1 MSVCPLCLMFCKLG
15 WISGAGKAAL
25 VHCKNRVLQSGA
37 LLLGRKLDLTK
48 VLLPRH
54 QGAHVNI
61 YGRTDMTVAMAM
73 VMINPH
79 HMCAFTAGRTCKSC
93 DDGDDES
100 PPKLQQACMTCHAW
114 AVGCSP

>member
-1 MSVCPLCLMFCKLG
+1 VFDVLQVWLDLRSRQSCFGSLQ
-15 WISGAGKAAL
+15 
-25 VHCKNRVLQSGA
+25 NRVLQSGA

>member
-1 MSVCPLCLMFCKLG
+1 
-15 WISGAGKAAL
+15 
-25 VHCKNRVLQSGA
+25 
-37 LLLGRKLDLTK
+37 
-48 VLLPRH
+48 
-54 QGAHVNI
+54 
-61 YGRTDMTVAMAM
+61 MTVAMAM